1 MESFLAADISE
12 YLGVNERAGSRS
24 KGNTLDWGRDFSP
37 ARENVALRRTLN
49 EGRGRNSCIC
59 CNMFVSIKFSLSI
72 ISGKIK

>member
-49 EGRGRNSCIC
+49 VGRGGILVSVVICSCRSNSVCQ
-59 CNMFVSIKFSLSI
+59 
-72 ISGKIK
+72 